1 MGTINGNK
9 ETIVHEQD
17 QFLWGDNEFET
28 GTLTIASG
36 DEATDGTILVRDG
49 TSGKFK
55 VASAIESPVFV
66 LVDRGTY
73 STAGDY
79 PVRVA
84 ISGKFNRARLSLG
97 GNALTAADA
106 DALREYGILA
116 LSSKNYGSADNE

>member
-106 DALREYGILA
+106 DALRGYGILA